1 MKIMHIIGGGTVYHI
16 RPHLAL
22 CAPAYGTA
30 ARELQRLYE
39 LRTGGR
45 RLEVKLHLTRMAGGP
60 TLETNAD
67 IAKLVEEIK
76 ANPDSK
82 IVFFSAAMCDFKACV
97 AGQSLPE
104 DLGCKTGKELPRL
117 ESNQRVALALHTAD
131 KVIENVRKGR
141 KDIFLIGF
149 KTTRAATPKEMFQ
162 KGLRLLKL
170 SSCNLVLVNDIELR
184 TNMIVTPEESTYHVT
199 TNRQEALENLLD
211 MAILRSHLTFTQ
223 STVIEGQRVEW
234 GDPRI
239 PQSLREVI
247 AHCIRSNAYKEFHGA
262 TVGHFAIK
270 VSDTEFITSIRRS
283 NFNHIGDQGLVYVK
297 TDGPDTVL
305 AYGAKPSV
313 GGQSQRIVFHD
324 HPGMDC
330 IVHFHCP
337 LKDNPRDKVPVRSQR
352 EYECG
357 SHECG
362 RNTSNGLA
370 KFGNLKAVYLDQHGP
385 NIVFNRSIDPKEVI
399 QFIDANFDL
408 DKKTVGSI

>member
-1 MKIMHIIGGGTVYHI
+1 MKIMHIIGGGTVYHV

-30 ARELQRLYE
+30 ARELQRLYG
-39 LRTGGR
+39 LRTSGR
-45 RLEVKLHLTRMAGGP
+45 RLEVKMHLTKMAGGDK
-60 TLETNAD
+60 LETNAD
-67 IAKLVEEIK
+67 IAKLVDDIK

-82 IVFFSAAMCDFKACV
+82 IVFFSAAMCDFVGCV

-104 DLGCKTGKELPRL
+104 SLGAKSGKELERL
-117 ESNQRVALALHTAD
+117 ESDHGTALSLFPAE
-131 KVIENVRKGR
+131 KVIKHVRTGR

-149 KTTRAATPKEMFQ
+149 KTTRAATPKEMFAR
-162 KGLRLLKL
+162 GLRLLKNA
-170 SSCNLVLVNDIELR
+170 SCNLVLVNDIELR

-199 TNRQEALENLLD
+199 TNREEALSNLLD

-223 STVIEGQRVEW
+223 STVIEGQPVPWTDERV
-234 GDPRI
+234 
-239 PQSLREVI
+239 PQSLRTVVE
-247 AHCIRSNAYKEFHGA
+247 HCIRSNAYKVFNGS

-270 VSDTEFITSIRRS
+270 LSDTEFLTSIRRS
-283 NFNHIGDQGLVYVK
+283 NFNDISKEGLVYVK

-313 GGQSQRIVFHD
+313 GGQSQRIVFRD

-337 LKDNPRDKVPVRSQR
+337 LKDFPRDNVPVRSQR

-370 KFGNLKAVYLDQHGP
+370 QFGNLKAVYLNQHGP
-385 NIVFNRSIDPKEVI
+385 NIVFNRDIDPQDVI
-399 QFIDANFDL
+399 QFIEANFDL
-408 DKKTVGSI
+408 NKKTTGEI